1 MGVTNLF
8 FFFFF
13 QEMKMSPGILY
24 QHLLRY
30 SGLVTD
36 NLFKQRFVYD
46 PKVVAAANL
55 AKEQWLWWLLFSM
68 SSLEDNE

>member
-1 MGVTNLF
+1 MGVTNLIFCFVF
-8 FFFFF
+8 FFTRN
-13 QEMKMSPGILY
+13 ENEPWDLY

-55 AKEQWLWWLLFSM
+55 AKEQWLW
-68 SSLEDNE
+68 

>member
-1 MGVTNLF
+1 MGVTNLVF
-8 FFFFF
+8 FFFFTRNENEPWDF
-13 QEMKMSPGILY
+13 VPT
-24 QHLLRY
+24 LRY

-55 AKEQWLWWLLFSM
+55 AKEQWLW
-68 SSLEDNE
+68 